1 MPLWLI
7 NPGMRND
14 GRPLARRGAKCRTRK
29 GNPRGNPAHPRSHDP
44 SIPLTF
50 REGIGGGRRYT
61 EPPIYPI
68 TRAEREA
75 HDRIKAEGVYIP
87 RAERGEGAGAVV
99 VRPARA
105 PRTRRL
111 VHRPRTRAARKR
123 ATRHM
128 THTHWHPVKK
138 HQRRTNPSHAQLVQ
152 RKRFA
157 AAARAGTLR
166 KGVRLS
172 SAAKARPARRRTNPA
187 RRTEASPM
195 ARKKRRR
202 RRSAVARHRRRRVHT
217 TNPRRRRRRTHVMRA
232 NPHRR
237 RRRHR
242 VNSHRRTHRRRR
254 NPGFNVRGIGG
265 QVIEAGKHTAV
276 IVIAQ
281 AATNRVSSMVPFGAG
296 SVPATIA
303 KQVAVG
309 VLLSYLARRFM
320 PRFANDVLI
329 GALLAPVTTALRM
342 VPVVG
347 ASLSGAPPG
356 LGLYPRAA
364 PQVLRGAP
372 PGLGRGMGLY
382 NNGMRQGMG
391 SYMDIRPPQRGMY
404 YD

>member
-1 MPLWLI
+1 
-7 NPGMRND
+7 
-14 GRPLARRGAKCRTRK
+14 
-29 GNPRGNPAHPRSHDP
+29 
-44 SIPLTF
+44 
-50 REGIGGGRRYT
+50 
-61 EPPIYPI
+61 
-68 TRAEREA
+68 
-75 HDRIKAEGVYIP
+75 
-87 RAERGEGAGAVV
+87 
-99 VRPARA
+99 
-105 PRTRRL
+105 
-111 VHRPRTRAARKR
+111 
-123 ATRHM
+123 
-128 THTHWHPVKK
+128 
-138 HQRRTNPSHAQLVQ
+138 
-152 RKRFA
+152 
-157 AAARAGTLR
+157 
-166 KGVRLS
+166 
-172 SAAKARPARRRTNPA
+172 
-187 RRTEASPM
+187 
-195 ARKKRRR
+195 
-202 RRSAVARHRRRRVHT
+202 
-217 TNPRRRRRRTHVMRA
+217 MRA